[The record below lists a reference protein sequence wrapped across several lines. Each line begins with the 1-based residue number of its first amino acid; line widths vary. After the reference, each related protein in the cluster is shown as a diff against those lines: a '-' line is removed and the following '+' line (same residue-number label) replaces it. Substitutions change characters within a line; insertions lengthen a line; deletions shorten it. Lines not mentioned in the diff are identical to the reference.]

1 MNNNQIEK
9 MAFIGGSMLCL
20 AEETDRTLCHLTELV
35 GIDAL
40 EEMLDHAGGLR
51 YAIGPEDMSQEIRY
65 YCDME
70 CSLLLPHRDNSELE
84 EIGTAIAELV
94 ADLEPTEGTEANALF
109 AVLRSQTVAEL
120 VEGGLG
126 RPERTE
132 IKEAYLAE
140 MAERRKEVPK
150 HDIV

>member
-1 MNNNQIEK
+1 MNTNQIEK
-9 MAFIGGSMLCL
+9 MDFIAGSMLCL

-65 YCDME
+65 YCGME
-70 CSLLLPHRDNSELE
+70 RSLLFPHRDDEALE

-94 ADLEPTEGTEANALF
+94 ADLEPAEGTEANGMF
-109 AVLRSQTVAEL
+109 AVLCSRTVAEL
-120 VEGGLG
+120 AEGGL
-126 RPERTE
+126 RKPERAK

-140 MAERRKEVPK
+140 MAERRKEASK
-150 HDIV
+150 HDHI